1 MMEREFPREIGALE
15 SLFAFIREFLAASG
29 VTEDAAWNIDLVLE
43 ELFTNI
49 VKYGRRSTMPVRVA
63 CAWEAPLVTVRITDS
78 DSDFFDPTVEPGA
91 DTRAPIEE
99 RTPGKLGLHFVRQ
112 VAERFE
118 YVHEGRTSR
127 ITVALRQES

>member
-1 MMEREFPREIGALE
+1 MEEREFPRDIGALDG
-15 SLFAFIREFLAASG
+15 LFGFVRAFLRSRGLP
-29 VTEDAAWNIDLVLE
+29 EDAGWNVDLVLE

-49 VKYGRRSTMPVRVA
+49 VKYGRPSSAPVRVGFD
-63 CAWEAPLVTVRITDS
+63 WQQPLLTLRVTDT

-91 DTRAPIEE
+91 DTTRPIEE

-118 YVHEGRTSR
+118 YVYEGRTSR
-127 ITVALRQES
+127 ITVSLRQES